1 VVTDCEPG
9 LACVQQADGSRR
21 CSSDLT
27 PIQMPA
33 EAGGGMVDAAP
44 QDGAADGD
52 APAPPMGD
60 SAAPQDTGS
69 PPPPDTG
76 SPPQDTGAP
85 PPPDTGSPPPQDS
98 GMAGDTAS
106 E

>member
-1 VVTDCEPG
+1 VVTDCQPG

-21 CSSDLT
+21 CSNDLT

-33 EAGGGMVDAAP
+33 EAGGPADATPQDAMVD
-44 QDGAADGD
+44 GD
-52 APAPPMGD
+52 DATPMGD
-60 SAAPQDTGS
+60 SAAPQDTGT

-85 PPPDTGSPPPQDS
+85 PPPDTGSPPQDS
-98 GMAGDTAS
+98 GTGGDAAV